1 MIIQFRYSFQ
11 EQVREVFSNK
21 IKYLN
26 IIIGSLEDP
35 DKKELFFFWWKI
47 TILKNNK
54 SKDCS
59 SQFGSHGQMA

>member
-1 MIIQFRYSFQ
+1 MMIQFRYSFQ

-26 IIIGSLEDP
+26 IIIGSLEDL

-54 SKDCS
+54 SKNCS
-59 SQFGSHGQMA
+59 SQFGPHGQMA